1 MLTKV
6 VFIIQHALL
15 STLHITRCH
24 VREFYIRVEV
34 VRHVQL
40 FQLCVVVFFFY
51 KPSHEL
57 DVSRKHSI

>member
-6 VFIIQHALL
+6 VVIILHVFL
-15 STLHITRCH
+15 STHHITRCH

-34 VRHVQL
+34 ARHVQL
-40 FQLCVVVFFFY
+40 FQPSVVVFFY

>member
-1 MLTKV
+1 MLTEI
-6 VFIIQHALL
+6 VFIILRVLL
-15 STLHITRCH
+15 STHHITRCH

-40 FQLCVVVFFFY
+40 LQPCVVLFFY